1 MTNELPAPD
10 PAASH
15 AATWKVGW
23 SRGRGCSEL
32 AAALGDAV
40 AVKGDWAEACVRH
53 KLDLLVTRRIPTFD
67 LVSIAVPYDLD
78 LSAVRRVAAAI
89 GEGPHSQLAGQIAA
103 ALATALGVPGELTT
117 VTHPD
122 AKPEDASLRL
132 ERMGAPFPDL
142 DRRVLEAPTAAA
154 LVKGLPPQSLLVLG
168 APGGSWL
175 QRQLFGPGHRMR
187 VAAPGGAVVV
197 RHAPRRCFHSATSAS
212 GHVAGPHLV
221 AADASRIFAGDII
234 PIAEGGRLIGIVRRS
249 SLGSLPDGVAI
260 GDAMEAPVSV
270 GFADPTAVVD
280 EVRESLGGGPIP
292 VVNDAGE
299 MVGVIATGDAL

>member
-1 MTNELPAPD
+1 MTAELPAPD
-10 PAASH
+10 PAANRAS
-15 AATWKVGW
+15 TWKVGW

-40 AVKGDWAEACVRH
+40 AVKGDWAQACVEH
-53 KLDLLVTRRIPTFD
+53 KLDLLVTRRLPNFD
-67 LVSIAVPYDLD
+67 LVSIAVPYELD
-78 LSAVRRVAAAI
+78 LSVVRRVTAAI
-89 GEGPHSQLAGQIAA
+89 GEGPHSKLASQIAA
-103 ALATALGVPGELTT
+103 ALSVSLGVPGELTT
-117 VTHPD
+117 VAHPD
-122 AKPEDASLRL
+122 AKPDEALQRL
-132 ERMGAPFPDL
+132 ARMGAAFPEL
-142 DRRVLEAPTAAA
+142 DRRVLEAPAAAA
-154 LVKGLPPQSLLVLG
+154 LVRSLPPESLLVLG

-234 PIAEGGRLIGIVRRS
+234 PVAEAGRLIGIVRRS
-249 SLGSLPDGVAI
+249 NLGSLPAGIAI

-270 GFADPTAVVD
+270 GAADPSAVVD
-280 EVRESLGGGPIP
+280 EVRKSLGGGPIP
-292 VVNDAGE
+292 VVNDAGK
-299 MVGVIATGDAL
+299 MIGVIESGPTP